1 MGNNPYSPH
10 TEADRAA
17 MLQKIGVRDI
27 DELLGAIPKDARHPK
42 LDVAPGMSEMEVQA
56 HLEQLAALNKNAGS
70 GPFFIGGAIQRRYIP
85 AAVPVLAL
93 RGEFLTA
100 YTPYQPEVSQ
110 GTLQAV
116 WEYQSLM
123 AELLAMDVVNSS
135 MYDGGSAVAE
145 AAFMAVRLTGRK
157 RVVVATEVDFTY
169 RRTLRTYARG
179 PELEIVEVPSAK
191 LASSV
196 EGAACLIV
204 QHPDA
209 FGTLVDVKT
218 IADAAHAAG
227 ALCVQVTEPHA
238 CALLAPPGALGA
250 DVVVGEGQPLGITMS
265 YGGPHLGIF
274 ACREALVRQ
283 MPGRIAGQTLDANGT
298 RGFVNTLQTREQH
311 IRREKATSNI
321 CTNEALA
328 AITAA
333 VYLSLLGPEGLRA
346 AARAGVARA
355 HALAKRLAALPGC
368 AIANDGPFFDRFTL
382 RSEIGGWDLRNALLA
397 RGIQV
402 EATASHYVDGRRV
415 GRDDVI
421 IQCTELTT
429 DADEDALVDAIAE
442 LARSGETV
450 AAR

>member
-1 MGNNPYSPH
+1 
-10 TEADRAA
+10 
-17 MLQKIGVRDI
+17 MLERIGVRSV
-27 DELLGAIPKDARHPK
+27 DELFNAIPRDARSPR
-42 LDVAPGMSEMEVQA
+42 LGIGAGMSEQEVQA
-56 HLEQLAALNKNAGS
+56 HLERLAAMNKTAGS

-116 WEYQSLM
+116 FEYQSLM

-135 MYDGGSAVAE
+135 MYDGSSGTAE
-145 AAFMAVRLTGRK
+145 AALMSVRITGRHK
-157 RVVVATEVDFTY
+157 VVMATEVDFTY
-169 RRTLRTYARG
+169 RRTVRTYGRG
-179 PELEIVEVPSAK
+179 PELDIVEVSTAE
-191 LASSV
+191 LAANA

-209 FGTLVDVKT
+209 FGSLVDVKP

-227 ALCVQVTEPHA
+227 ALLVLVTEPHA
-238 CALLAPPGALGA
+238 CALLEPPGALGA
-250 DVVVGEGQPLGITMS
+250 DIAVGEGQPLGIPMA

-283 MPGRIAGQTLDANGT
+283 MPGRIAGQTVDANGT

-321 CTNEALA
+321 CTNEALSAIHA
-328 AITAA
+328 AI
-333 VYLSLLGPEGLRA
+333 YLSLLGPEGVRA

-355 HALAKRLAALPGC
+355 HSLAKRLAAIPGC
-368 AIANDGPFFDRFTL
+368 RIANDGTFFDRFTL
-382 RSEIGGWDLRNALLA
+382 ATEMGGWDLRLALLE

-402 EATASHYVDGRRV
+402 EASASHYVDGKRR
-415 GRDDVI
+415 GRDDVM

-429 DADEDALVDAIAE
+429 EADADALVDAVAE
-442 LARSGETV
+442 ITGSRQTV

>member
-1 MGNNPYSPH
+1 MNSNPYSPH
-10 TEADRAA
+10 TPEERAA
-17 MLQKIGVRDI
+17 MLQRVGVGSVD
-27 DELLGAIPKDARHPK
+27 DLLGAIPKDARHPR
-42 LDVAPGMSEMEVQA
+42 LGIGAGMSEIEVQS
-56 HLEQLAALNKNAGS
+56 HLELLAKLNTTAGA
-70 GPFFIGGAIQRRYIP
+70 GPFFIGGSIQRRYIP

-100 YTPYQPEVSQ
+100 YTPYQAEVSQ

-116 WEYQSLM
+116 FEYQSLM

-145 AAFMAVRLTGRK
+145 AAFMAVRVTGRK
-157 RVVVATEVDFTY
+157 KVAVATEVDYTY

-179 PELEIVEVPSAK
+179 PELEIVEVPTSK
-191 LASSV
+191 LASAAA
-196 EGAACLIV
+196 GAACLIV

-209 FGTLVDVKT
+209 FGTLVDVRQ
-218 IADAAHAAG
+218 IADAAHAAD
-227 ALCVQVTEPHA
+227 ALCIQVTEPHA
-238 CALLAPPGALGA
+238 CALLEPPGAVGA
-250 DVVVGEGQPLGITMS
+250 DIAVGEGQPLGIAMA

-346 AARAGVARA
+346 AARAGVSRA
-355 HALAKRLAALPGC
+355 HELAKRLAALPGC

-382 RSEIGGWDLRNALLA
+382 RCEIGGWELRNALLE

-402 EATASHYVDGRRV
+402 EATASHYVDGRRQ

-421 IQCTELTT
+421 VQCTELIS
-429 DADEDALVDAIAE
+429 DADADALVNAIAE
-442 LARSGETV
+442 RAGTRET
-450 AAR
+450 AGTR

>member
-1 MGNNPYSPH
+1 VGQNPYSPH

-17 MLQKIGVRDI
+17 MLERIGVKSVD
-27 DELLGAIPKDARHPK
+27 DLLVAIPKDARVK
-42 LDVAPGMSEMEVQA
+42 SLGIGAGLSEQEVQA
-56 HLEQLAALNKNAGS
+56 HLEKLASLNKTAGS

-116 WEYQSLM
+116 FEYQSLM
-123 AELLAMDVVNSS
+123 AELLGMDVVNSS
-135 MYDGGSAVAE
+135 MYDGSSATAE
-145 AAFMAVRLTGRK
+145 AVLMAVRLTGRK
-157 RVVVATEVDFTY
+157 KVVLATEVDFTN
-169 RRTLRTYARG
+169 RRTVRTYARG
-179 PELEIVEVPSAK
+179 PELDIVEVATSE
-191 LASSV
+191 LAANA
-196 EGAACLIV
+196 EGAACLVV

-209 FGTLVDVKT
+209 FGTLVDVKA

-227 ALCVQVTEPHA
+227 ALLVQVTEPHA
-238 CALLAPPGALGA
+238 CALLEPPGALGA
-250 DVVVGEGQPLGITMS
+250 DIAVGEGQPLGIAMS

-283 MPGRIAGQTLDANGT
+283 MPGRIAGQTVDANGT

-328 AITAA
+328 AIHAA

-355 HALAKRLAALPGC
+355 HSLAKRLAAIATC

-382 RSEIGGWDLRNALLA
+382 RSDIGGWDLRLALLD

-402 EATASHYVDGRRV
+402 EATASHYLDGKRR

-421 IQCTELTT
+421 IQCTELTSDS
-429 DADEDALVDAIAE
+429 DADALVDAVTEITGSRQAVS
-442 LARSGETV
+442 AR
-450 AAR
+450 